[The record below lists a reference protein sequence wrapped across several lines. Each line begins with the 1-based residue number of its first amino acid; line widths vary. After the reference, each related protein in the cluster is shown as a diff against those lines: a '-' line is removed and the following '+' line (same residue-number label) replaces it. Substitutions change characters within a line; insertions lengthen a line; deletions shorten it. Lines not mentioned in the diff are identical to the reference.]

1 MSWALLDGDSDY
13 LHSPVDDLESFFW
26 VAVWSVL
33 FNEDNAKG
41 QSDKEKR
48 IKDDFIRHH
57 EADAIDSC
65 YSVLAPD
72 AKASD
77 ITRCFRTILLKWW
90 KKVRDQNE
98 MWVEKVLGGRP
109 KDAGGE
115 YYLPHFHR
123 YALQGVVDVLE
134 VLVDHWDK
142 EIGWESWAPSA

>member
-1 MSWALLDGDSDY
+1 MSRALLKGDSDY

-26 VAVWSVL
+26 VAVWSVF

-41 QSDKEKR
+41 QSDKEKE
-48 IKDDFIRHH
+48 IKDDLIRHRK
-57 EADAIDSC
+57 ADAIDS
-65 YSVLAPD
+65 YSMLVPDAQTSNITRHFQSVLVE
-72 AKASD
+72 
-77 ITRCFRTILLKWW
+77 WW
-90 KKVRDQNE
+90 MKIQNQN
-98 MWVEKVLGGRP
+98 MIWSRKVLVSKP
-109 KDAGGE
+109 KDADGK